1 MASEAPTSIMTS
13 SAATASPFSDEMALG
28 GPTHEGMAELRANP
42 GEPSKPQDELDK
54 QADFLAEVDR
64 LRSQALTALN
74 AIIAEI
80 VTDQPGDT
88 TALEVNGKRTAN
100 IADRRLKLGQLL
112 TTLKINYS
120 SLGTPEDWAL
130 LGQLDD
136 ITAESPVT
144 PIEAGPS
151 KAIPVIE
158 EPGATNSA
166 PTNQTSQQNETAEA
180 SASSSRR
187 TSNTQASGAPT
198 PRRRITRMTSVR
210 AGAGTGEAEGEVSTA
225 GNSNRRSWLLPK
237 INRSSRRPSWQVS
250 QFSAPV
256 LPVGL
261 PNDETTADATDE
273 VRTNKLKSAF
283 SATGGAHPDQ
293 RLAIVLAEL
302 CENLYKILDHPAEE
316 LLAVPNM
323 AANLRSKSQEIRD
336 AVDSEKGAGNTSN
349 SMTSKWREI
358 DQLSSLLVCLIEQ
371 RHRRALPTAGPQGSI
386 FTELGPGTSV
396 LPSHSHIDQGIVMGA
411 GSVPCSS
418 LSSGLRPLNELTGII
433 VALDRVVT
441 KAPRMFNQTV
451 ELNERQLHAM
461 DAAAVT
467 GLVQRLMAGRE
478 NFEEQRAAF
487 DEPSKLSK
495 LVERIMAAGERSLND
510 QRSQITQQSA
520 DKIADSKLVKLMEQG
535 LEWKSHETRLLEDL
549 SVLYRDFSGDGT
561 RGPGARMGQQRYAP
575 TPEKERDIFLLG
587 VLGRLDR
594 MEQRLSNQV
603 AVSTSSDKKLN
614 DIEKILDQI
623 SSRGRLDDQ

>member
-1 MASEAPTSIMTS
+1 MASEAPPSVMTS
-13 SAATASPFSDEMALG
+13 GAATVSPFSDEMALG

-42 GEPSKPQDELDK
+42 GEPSKSQEELDK

-88 TALEVNGKRTAN
+88 ASLEANGRRTVN
-100 IADRRLKLGQLL
+100 IADRKLRLGQLL
-112 TTLKINYS
+112 TTLKLNYS
-120 SLGTPEDWAL
+120 SLGTPEDRAL
-130 LGQLDD
+130 LNQLDD

-144 PIEAGPS
+144 PIGAGPS
-151 KAIPVIE
+151 TAVPVIE
-158 EPGATNSA
+158 VPGATNSA
-166 PTNQTSQQNETAEA
+166 PTNQISQQNETAEA

-210 AGAGTGEAEGEVSTA
+210 VGAGTGEAEGEVSTA

-237 INRSSRRPSWQVS
+237 ITRSSRRPSWQVS

-256 LPVGL
+256 LPAGL
-261 PNDETTADATDE
+261 PNDETSADAPEE

-283 SATGGAHPDQ
+283 SAIGGAHPDQ

-336 AVDSEKGAGNTSN
+336 AVDSEKGAGNTSD

-371 RHRRALPTAGPQGSI
+371 RHRRALSTAGAQGSV
-386 FTELGPGTSV
+386 FTEVGPGTSV
-396 LPSHSHIDQGIVMGA
+396 LPSHSNIDQGTSSA
-411 GSVPCSS
+411 PCSS

-461 DAAAVT
+461 DVAAVT

-535 LEWKSHETRLLEDL
+535 LVR
-549 SVLYRDFSGDGT
+549 
-561 RGPGARMGQQRYAP
+561 
-575 TPEKERDIFLLG
+575 
-587 VLGRLDR
+587 R
-594 MEQRLSNQV
+594 MENQ
-603 AVSTSSDKKLN
+603 
-614 DIEKILDQI
+614 
-623 SSRGRLDDQ
+623 